1 MIIMIND
8 TMMISGPS
16 RFSADL
22 PMRSPPAIGVRELTS
37 CQPRPA
43 RGPCAVRITAP
54 HDPGEVRMRS
64 PQHVARS
71 LQPFRVL
78 TIATQRPSALVTHQ
92 RWSASS
98 VLRQCFV
105 SASSVLGRVVTRQCW
120 STHRRP
126 RESPERR
133 SPSDL
138 PFGAPLLPHTL
149 TRRQSDGLRRR
160 SPRVDSR
167 RLRA

>member
-1 MIIMIND
+1 MGMIIRSLYFMIIMIND

-105 SASSVLGRVVTRQCW
+105 SAGSRRHSSVLEYTPTPARVTREAI
-120 STHRRP
+120 SIR
-126 RESPERR
+126 SPFRR
-133 SPSDL
+133 SP
-138 PFGAPLLPHTL
+138 APSHTHEA
-149 TRRQSDGLRRR
+149 
-160 SPRVDSR
+160 PE
-167 RLRA
+167 